1 MRSKF
6 MRIMTAAL
14 AALMLIMTMLPL
26 SAFAATEVTMDLGK
40 AEISQEHTLTDADG
54 NAFTAAYG
62 LQVKD
67 NPYGYELRPYLRKMH
82 DYVAKSPT
90 APADKNAWVYGK
102 DYVYCFCIENGIPLP
117 DEKNYSGSSN
127 PTHGNK
133 YELLSENQKSLLS
146 LALAYGYTNRTDL
159 QTSKDANACY
169 SATQLIIWQITFGFR
184 TSPTELNDKT
194 YPADGYTGTMTEQ
207 YTRNKYLKDY
217 YDRILSDMAT
227 HYIRPSF
234 TSNTPAAAKTYEMEY
249 RDGRYTVTLTDTNNV
264 LSKYSVTTNGGVS
277 VSVSGNRLTVSS
289 AEPLND
295 AVTVKLNRRMP
306 STTHTTG
313 FLIWSVPG
321 KENANQDMVSG
332 VPADNDPVPSY
343 LKTSAAAGSVKI
355 VKTSEDGVVDGVR
368 FTVAGNEI
376 NQTVT
381 TQNGGVIQIDN
392 LRPGTYTVT
401 ELPDDKYET
410 QAAQTVT
417 IVSGKTSTVT
427 FNNTLRRGDLKVTKT
442 AEDGLVEGVKFHL
455 YGTSYCG
462 LPVDEYAVTNATGV
476 AVFDDVLIGTGYT
489 LEEVGTP
496 DRYIVPDNQTAVIE
510 WNKVTNKSFD
520 NELKRGDLK
529 VTKTAEDGLN
539 EGLKFHLYG
548 TSYSGIPVDE
558 YAVTDASGV
567 ASFNDILIGTGY
579 TLEEVDTPIRYVVPD
594 DQTAAIEWNKV
605 TGKSFDNVLKK
616 WNLTVTKQDVETGSA
631 QGDANLAGAKY
642 GIYKGDELIDTYVTD
657 ADGKF
662 TTKYYVCGTD
672 WAIRELDSS
681 EGYLVTPGNEQIGVS
696 PKNYTAEYN
705 SEAMTQ
711 YEQVK
716 KGNIAIIKH
725 TDDGETQIETPEAGA
740 EFAVYLKSA
749 GSYDNAKDSER
760 DYLICDENGF
770 AQTKDLPYGRY
781 TVQQIKGW
789 EGRELLKPFDVF
801 VSENGETYRY
811 LINNANFYSYVKVV
825 KIDSTTG
832 NTIPC
837 SGIGFHIYDPSGNQ
851 IQMTFTYPTVTTIDT
866 FYTDGDGMLITPEK
880 LEYGRGYSLVEVS
893 APYGYV
899 LNSDPVYFDITEE
912 NSSEE
917 NAVTVVVVTKENAPQ
932 MGVIT
937 VEKTGEYLASVIDT
951 KDSKRLVYEVGGLAG
966 AEYTVTAAEDIYTL
980 DGTLRYSKDEVV
992 AVLVTKEDGKAVTE
1006 PLFLGRFH
1014 VVETKAPYGMLL
1026 NPTVQT
1032 VELTYAGQEVEITET
1047 STGFY
1052 NERQK
1057 VEIDLYKVMEQNSV
1071 FGIGN
1076 NGEITSVNFGL
1087 FAAEEIVAADGSS
1100 IPAGWVLEV
1109 VACDENEHAAFTTDL
1124 PVGAKTYVKEIS
1136 TDSHYIL
1143 SDKEYPVVF
1152 EYAGQEVAT
1161 VHITVNDGKDIP
1173 NELIYGTI
1181 KGYKVNR
1188 ETGDKISGALFGLFR
1203 ADETS
1208 FTENNAFL
1216 TAESGEDGVFTFEN
1230 VVYGSY
1236 TVRELRPAAGYLE
1249 NETVYAVTVNKEG
1262 DVVEITVVNDLIPEI
1277 GTTAAIDDEKE
1288 VCATE
1293 VFTLTDTVEYKHLVP
1308 GKEYTVKG
1316 ILMDKATGEPFL
1328 QNGEQIT
1335 SEVTFVPEAP
1345 SGSVEVLFT
1354 FDAKLIK
1361 TDTSIVVF
1369 ESLYSDGKE
1378 LTVHANIEDEDQT
1391 VTVVVPEIKTEA
1403 SADGKKETTIGG
1415 EITIEDSVSYHNLTP
1430 GKEYVVKGTLMNKA
1444 TGKPVTVNDEP
1455 VTAEAA
1461 FTPESRDGEVKVSFT
1476 FNSYVITETTDVVV
1490 FESLYREDVEI
1501 AVHANIEDEGQS
1513 VKVYVPE
1520 IKTTASIDGKKEIT
1534 TAGKVT
1540 IEDVVSYTNLIPG
1553 TEYTIRGTLMN
1564 KATGEVFTV
1573 NGETITAEVK
1583 FTPEN
1588 RNGEVKVTFTFDAH
1602 DLTTS
1607 TKVVV
1612 FESLYR
1618 EDVEITTHK
1627 DIEDKDQTVTI
1638 TPPPDVPQTGDN
1650 SNLGVWIGL
1659 GGVALGGAI
1668 ACIIMYFKKKKDD
1681 GEK

>member
-207 YTRNKYLKDY
+207 YTRNRYLKDY

-249 RDGRYTVTLTDTNNV
+249 TDGRYTVTLTDTNNV

-306 STTHTTG
+306 STNHTTG

-343 LKTSAAAGSVKI
+343 LKISAAAGSVKI

-368 FTVAGNEI
+368 FTVAGNGI

-392 LRPGTYTVT
+392 LRPGSYTVT
-401 ELPDDKYET
+401 ELADDRYET

-417 IVSGKTSTVT
+417 VVSGKTSAVT
-427 FNNTLRRGDLKVTKT
+427 FNNTLRRGDLKVIKT
-442 AEDGLVEGVKFHL
+442 AEDNMVEGV
-455 YGTSYCG
+455 
-462 LPVDEYAVTNATGV
+462 
-476 AVFDDVLIGTGYT
+476 
-489 LEEVGTP
+489 
-496 DRYIVPDNQTAVIE
+496 
-510 WNKVTNKSFD
+510 
-520 NELKRGDLK
+520 
-529 VTKTAEDGLN
+529 
-539 EGLKFHLYG
+539 KFHLYG

-567 ASFNDILIGTGY
+567 ATFSNILIGTGY

-594 DQTAAIEWNKV
+594 KQTAAIEWNNV

-616 WNLTVTKQDVETGSA
+616 WNLTITKQDVETGSA
-631 QGDANLAGAKY
+631 QGDATLAGAKY
-642 GIYKGDELIDTYVTD
+642 GIYKGDDLIDTYVTD

-662 TTKYYVCGTD
+662 TTKYYACGND
-672 WAIRELDSS
+672 WSIKELDSS
-681 EGYLVTPGNEQIGVS
+681 EGYLVTPGNEQIGVD

-705 SEAMTQ
+705 SEAMKQ

-725 TDDGETQIETPEAGA
+725 TDDGETQIETPEEGA
-740 EFAVYLKSA
+740 EFAVYLGSA

-832 NTIPC
+832 KTIPA

-880 LEYGRGYSLVEVS
+880 LEYGKGYSLVEVS

-912 NSSEE
+912 NSTEE
-917 NAVTVVVVTKENAPQ
+917 NAVTVVIVTKENAPQ

-951 KDSKRLVYEVGGLAG
+951 KDSKRLVYAVGGLAG
-966 AEYTVTAAEDIYTL
+966 AEYTVTAAEDIYTP

-992 AVLVTKEDGKAVTE
+992 ATLVTKEDGKAVTE
-1006 PLFLGRFH
+1006 PLFLGRYH
-1014 VVETKAPYGMLL
+1014 VVEMKATYGMIL

-1047 STGFY
+1047 SAGFY

-1057 VEIDLYKVMEQNSV
+1057 VEIDLNKVMEQNEV
-1071 FGIGN
+1071 FGVGN
-1076 NGEITSVNFGL
+1076 NDEITSVNFGL

-1109 VACDENEHAAFTTDL
+1109 VECNENGYAAFSTDL

-1136 TDSHYIL
+1136 TDKHYVL

-1152 EYAGQEVAT
+1152 EYAGQEVAA

-1188 ETGDKISGALFGLFR
+1188 ETGEKISGALFGLFR
-1203 ADETS
+1203 EDETS
-1208 FTENNAFL
+1208 FTEDTAIL

-1230 VVYGSY
+1230 VVYGSFV
-1236 TVRELRPAAGYLE
+1236 VRELRPAVGYLE
-1249 NETVYAVTVNKEG
+1249 NETVYAVTIDEDG
-1262 DVVEITVVNDLIPEI
+1262 DVIEITVVNDLIPEI
-1277 GTTAAIDDEKE
+1277 GTAATINGEKK
-1288 VCATE
+1288 VCAAE

-1361 TDTSIVVF
+1361 KDTDIVVF
-1369 ESLYSDGKE
+1369 ESLYSDSKE
-1378 LTVHANIEDEDQT
+1378 LTVHAVIDDEDQT
-1391 VTVVVPEIKTEA
+1391 VTV
-1403 SADGKKETTIGG
+1403 
-1415 EITIEDSVSYHNLTP
+1415 
-1430 GKEYVVKGTLMNKA
+1430 TL
-1444 TGKPVTVNDEP
+1444 
-1455 VTAEAA
+1455 
-1461 FTPESRDGEVKVSFT
+1461 
-1476 FNSYVITETTDVVV
+1476 
-1490 FESLYREDVEI
+1490 
-1501 AVHANIEDEGQS
+1501 
-1513 VKVYVPE
+1513 
-1520 IKTTASIDGKKEIT
+1520 
-1534 TAGKVT
+1534 
-1540 IEDVVSYTNLIPG
+1540 
-1553 TEYTIRGTLMN
+1553 
-1564 KATGEVFTV
+1564 
-1573 NGETITAEVK
+1573 
-1583 FTPEN
+1583 
-1588 RNGEVKVTFTFDAH
+1588 
-1602 DLTTS
+1602 
-1607 TKVVV
+1607 
-1612 FESLYR
+1612 
-1618 EDVEITTHK
+1618 
-1627 DIEDKDQTVTI
+1627 
-1638 TPPPDVPQTGDN
+1638 PPDVPQTGDN
-1650 SNLGVWIGL
+1650 SNPGVWIGF
-1659 GGVALGGAI
+1659 GGAALGGAI
-1668 ACIIMYFKKKKDD
+1668 ACVIMFFKKKKDD
-1681 GEK
+1681 EE

>member
-1 MRSKF
+1 MNGITKSKSTKLLSALLAVLMIVAMLPTTAF
-6 MRIMTAAL
+6 AWSVEEGTKCTSTYGDHYVGSDGEMFYSKPTTTAIFYNDDGSFYVKTYSSGNAKYKYMMIDGNGNQHHVYCIEGGVSFDYSDTYNSTSGKNSKYFQNLPITAQYGIMM
-14 AALMLIMTMLPL
+14 ALMYGYHEGMTSPIPGTNNDDF
-26 SAFAATEVTMDLGK
+26 AFA
-40 AEISQEHTLTDADG
+40 
-54 NAFTAAYG
+54 
-62 LQVKD
+62 
-67 NPYGYELRPYLRKMH
+67 
-82 DYVAKSPT
+82 
-90 APADKNAWVYGK
+90 
-102 DYVYCFCIENGIPLP
+102 
-117 DEKNYSGSSN
+117 
-127 PTHGNK
+127 
-133 YELLSENQKSLLS
+133 
-146 LALAYGYTNRTDL
+146 
-159 QTSKDANACY
+159 
-169 SATQLIIWQITFGFR
+169 TQCIIWEYQQQLR
-184 TSPTELNDKT
+184 TSPTSIASNNGIDADMYNHTIKGR
-194 YPADGYTGTMTEQ
+194 PAEQ
-207 YTRNKYLKDY
+207 CYNW
-217 YDRILSDMAT
+217 ILEQMSK
-227 HYIRPSF
+227 HYVVPSF
-234 TSNTPAAAKTYEMEY
+234 ASRNQSNAQTYTMKY
-249 RDGRYTVTLTDTNNV
+249 DQANDNYSITLTDTNNT
-264 LSKYSVTTNGGVS
+264 LADINFSASGITVTR
-277 VSVSGNRLTVSS
+277 SGNQYTFTSKNMISNAVMIS
-289 AEPLND
+289 AQKKTNLGMGKMLIWGCPGKQTMASGAEDPVYFYL
-295 AVTVKLNRRMP
+295 KLN
-306 STTHTTG
+306 TETY
-313 FLIWSVPG
+313 
-321 KENANQDMVSG
+321 G
-332 VPADNDPVPSY
+332 V
-343 LKTSAAAGSVKI
+343 GHI
-355 VKTSEDGVVDGVR
+355 VKTSEDGKVEGIKFNISGNGV
-368 FTVAGNEI
+368 ND
-376 NQTVT
+376 TVT
-381 TQNGGVIQIDN
+381 TGKNGTVD
-392 LRPGTYTVT
+392 LDLLPGTYTVT
-401 ELPDDKYET
+401 EQTDDKYET
-410 QAAQTVT
+410 QSAQTVT
-417 IVSGKTSTVT
+417 IVSGKTSNVT

-442 AEDGLVEGVKFHL
+442 SEDGLVEGMKFHL

-462 LPVDEYAVTNATGV
+462 LPVDEYAVTNASGI

-496 DRYIVPDNQTAVIE
+496 DRYIVPD
-510 WNKVTNKSFD
+510 
-520 NELKRGDLK
+520 
-529 VTKTAEDGLN
+529 
-539 EGLKFHLYG
+539 
-548 TSYSGIPVDE
+548 
-558 YAVTDASGV
+558 
-567 ASFNDILIGTGY
+567 
-579 TLEEVDTPIRYVVPD
+579 

-605 TGKSFDNVLKK
+605 TNKSFDNVLKK

-642 GIYKGDELIDTYVTD
+642 GIFKGDELIDTYVTD

-662 TTKYYVCGTD
+662 TTKYYICGND
-672 WAIRELDSS
+672 WSIKELDSS
-681 EGYLVTPGNEQIGVS
+681 EGYLVTPGNEQISVD

-705 SEAMTQ
+705 SEAMKQ

-725 TDDGETQIETPEAGA
+725 TDDGQTQIETPEEGA

-832 NTIPC
+832 KTIPA
-837 SGIGFHIYDPSGNQ
+837 SGIGFHIYDPSGDQ

-880 LEYGRGYSLVEVS
+880 LEYGKGYSLVEVS

-899 LNSDPVYFDITEE
+899 LNSNPVYFDITED
-912 NSSEE
+912 NSTEE
-917 NAVTVVVVTKENAPQ
+917 NAVTVVIVEKENAPQ
-932 MGVIT
+932 MGVIN
-937 VEKTGEYLASVIDT
+937 VEKTGEYLASVVDT
-951 KDSKRLVYEVGGLAG
+951 KDSKRLVYAVGGLAG
-966 AEYTVTAAEDIYTL
+966 SEYTVTAAEDIYTP

-992 AVLVTKEDGKAVTE
+992 ATLVTKEDGKAVTE
-1006 PLFLGRFH
+1006 PLFLGRYH
-1014 VVETKAPYGMLL
+1014 VVETKAPYGMIL

-1057 VEIDLYKVMEQNSV
+1057 VEIDLNKVMEQNEV
-1071 FGIGN
+1071 FGVGN

-1109 VACDENEHAAFTTDL
+1109 IECDEDGYAAFSTDL

-1136 TDSHYIL
+1136 TDKHYVL

-1161 VHITVNDGKDIP
+1161 VHITVNDGNEIP

-1208 FTENNAFL
+1208 FTEANALL

-1236 TVRELRPAAGYLE
+1236 TVCELRPAAGYLE
-1249 NETVYAVTVNKEG
+1249 NETVYAVTVDEDG

-1277 GTTAAIDDEKE
+1277 GTTAIIDDEKE

-1354 FDAKLIK
+1354 FDSKLIE
-1361 TDTSIVVF
+1361 TDTNIVVF
-1369 ESLYSDGKE
+1369 ESLYSDSKE
-1378 LTVHANIEDEDQT
+1378 LTVHADIEDEEQT

-1403 SADGKKETTIGG
+1403 STNGQKETTIGG
-1415 EITIEDSVSYHNLTP
+1415 EITIEDIVSYHNLTP
-1430 GKEYVVKGTLMNKA
+1430 GKEYVVKGTLMNKT
-1444 TGKPVTVNDEP
+1444 TGKPVTVNDES

-1461 FTPESRDGEVKVSFT
+1461 FTPEGRDGEVKVPFT

-1501 AVHANIEDEGQS
+1501 AIHADIEDEGQS
-1513 VKVYVPE
+1513 VTVYVPE

-1583 FTPEN
+1583 FTPKD
-1588 RNGEVKVTFTFDAH
+1588 RNGEVKVKFVFDASGI
-1602 DLTTS
+1602 TKSTS
-1607 TKVVV
+1607 LVI

-1618 EDVEITTHK
+1618 DDVEITTHK
-1627 DIEDKDQTVTI
+1627 DIEDKDQMVTI
-1638 TPPPDVPQTGDN
+1638 TPPPDIPKTGDTTN
-1650 SNLGVWIGL
+1650 IPLWGALTGISLLGA
-1659 GGVALGGAI
+1659 GVVA
-1668 ACIIMYFKKKKDD
+1668 FFTFRKKKEEN
-1681 GEK
+1681 GHER

>member
-1 MRSKF
+1 MNAILKSKST
-6 MRIMTAAL
+6 RLLSAL
-14 AALMLIMTMLPL
+14 LAVLMIVAMLPT
-26 SAFAATEVTMDLGK
+26 SAFAWSVEEGTKCTSTYGDKYLG
-40 AEISQEHTLTDADG
+40 SDG
-54 NAFTAAYG
+54 DYFYSKPTTTVIFYNDDGSFY
-62 LQVKD
+62 VKTYSSGSARHKYMLID
-67 NPYGYELRPYLRKMH
+67 SSGNQH
-82 DYVAKSPT
+82 
-90 APADKNAWVYGK
+90 
-102 DYVYCFCIENGIPLP
+102 YVYCIESGAIF
-117 DEKNYSGSSN
+117 NYSDTYNSTSGKNS
-127 PTHGNK
+127 K
-133 YELLSENQKSLLS
+133 YFQNLPITAQYGIMM
-146 LALAYGYTNRTDL
+146 ALMYGYHEGMTTPVAGTNND
-159 QTSKDANACY
+159 DFAY
-169 SATQLIIWQITFGFR
+169 ATQCIIWEYQQQLR
-184 TSPTELNDKT
+184 TSPTAISDNNGISADMYNHTIKGR
-194 YPADGYTGTMTEQ
+194 PAEKCY
-207 YTRNKYLKDY
+207 NWILKQM
-217 YDRILSDMAT
+217 SK
-227 HYIRPSF
+227 HYVVPSF
-234 TSNTPAAAKTYEMEY
+234 SSRSQSSAQTYTLKY
-249 RDGRYTVTLTDTNNV
+249 DQANDNYSLTLTDTNNT
-264 LSKYSVTTNGGVS
+264 LADINFSASGITVTR
-277 VSVSGNRLTVSS
+277 SGNQYTFTSKNMIS
-289 AEPLND
+289 N
-295 AVTVKLNRRMP
+295 AVTISAQKKTNLGMGKMLIWGCPGKQTMASGAEDPVYFYFKLN
-306 STTHTTG
+306 TET
-313 FLIWSVPG
+313 
-321 KENANQDMVSG
+321 KG
-332 VPADNDPVPSY
+332 V
-343 LKTSAAAGSVKI
+343 GHI
-355 VKTSEDGVVDGVR
+355 VKTSEDGKVEGIKFTITGNGV
-368 FTVAGNEI
+368 NE
-376 NQTVT
+376 TVT
-381 TQNGGVIQIDN
+381 TGKNGTVD
-392 LRPGTYTVT
+392 LDLLPGTYTVT

-442 AEDGLVEGVKFHL
+442 AEDGLAEGV
-455 YGTSYCG
+455 
-462 LPVDEYAVTNATGV
+462 
-476 AVFDDVLIGTGYT
+476 
-489 LEEVGTP
+489 
-496 DRYIVPDNQTAVIE
+496 
-510 WNKVTNKSFD
+510 
-520 NELKRGDLK
+520 
-529 VTKTAEDGLN
+529 
-539 EGLKFHLYG
+539 KFHLYG
-548 TSYSGIPVDE
+548 TSYSGIPVNE
-558 YAVTDASGV
+558 YAVTDSSGI

-579 TLEEVDTPIRYVVPD
+579 TLEEVDTPIRYVIPD

-605 TGKSFDNVLKK
+605 TNKSFDNALKK
-616 WNLTVTKQDVETGSA
+616 WNLTVTKVDRETGSA
-631 QGDANLAGAKY
+631 QGGASLAGAKY
-642 GIYKGDELIDTYVTD
+642 GIYKSDELVDTYVTD
-657 ADGKF
+657 ANGQF
-662 TTKYYVCGTD
+662 TTKYYICGTD
-672 WAIRELDSS
+672 WSIRELDSS
-681 EGYLVTPGNEQIGVS
+681 EGYLVTPGNEQIGVD

-705 SEAMTQ
+705 SESMQ
-711 YEQVK
+711 QDEQVK

-725 TDDGETQIETPEAGA
+725 TDDGETQIETPEEGT

-760 DYLICDENGF
+760 DYLVCDENGF

-781 TVQQIKGW
+781 TVQQTKGW

-832 NTIPC
+832 KTIPC

-866 FYTDGDGMLITPEK
+866 FYTDGDGVLITPEK
-880 LEYGRGYSLVEVS
+880 LEYGKGYSLVEVS

-899 LNSDPVYFDITEE
+899 LNSDPVYFDITED
-912 NSSEE
+912 NSTEE
-917 NAVTVVVVTKENAPQ
+917 NAVTVVIVEKENAPQ
-932 MGVIT
+932 MGVIN
-937 VEKTGEYLASVIDT
+937 VEKTGEYLASVVDT
-951 KDSKRLVYEVGGLAG
+951 KDSKRLVYAVGGLAG

-992 AVLVTKEDGKAVTE
+992 ATLVTKEDGKAVTE
-1006 PLFLGRFH
+1006 PLFLGRYH
-1014 VVETKAPYGMLL
+1014 VVETKAPYGMIL

-1032 VELTYAGQEVEITET
+1032 MELTYAGQEVEITET

-1057 VEIDLYKVMEQNSV
+1057 VEIDLNKVMEQNEV
-1071 FGIGN
+1071 FGVGN

-1109 VACDENEHAAFTTDL
+1109 VGCNENGYAAFSTDL

-1136 TDSHYIL
+1136 TDSHYFL
-1143 SDKEYPVVF
+1143 SHKEYPVVF
-1152 EYAGQEVAT
+1152 EYAGQDTAI
-1161 VHITVNDGKDIP
+1161 VHITVNDGNEIP

-1208 FTENNAFL
+1208 FTENNALL

-1249 NETVYAVTVNKEG
+1249 NETVYAVTVDEDG
-1262 DVVEITVVNDLIPEI
+1262 DVVEIIAVNDLIPEI
-1277 GTTAAIDDEKE
+1277 GTTASIDGEKE

-1293 VFTLTDTVEYKHLVP
+1293 VFTLADTVEYKHLVP

-1316 ILMDKATGEPFL
+1316 ILMDRATGEPFL

-1335 SEVTFVPEAP
+1335 SEVTFVPKAP

-1361 TDTSIVVF
+1361 TDTNIVVF
-1369 ESLYSDGKE
+1369 ESLYSDSKE
-1378 LTVHANIEDEDQT
+1378 LTVHADIEDEDQT
-1391 VTVVVPEIKTEA
+1391 VTV
-1403 SADGKKETTIGG
+1403 
-1415 EITIEDSVSYHNLTP
+1415 
-1430 GKEYVVKGTLMNKA
+1430 
-1444 TGKPVTVNDEP
+1444 
-1455 VTAEAA
+1455 
-1461 FTPESRDGEVKVSFT
+1461 
-1476 FNSYVITETTDVVV
+1476 
-1490 FESLYREDVEI
+1490 
-1501 AVHANIEDEGQS
+1501 
-1513 VKVYVPE
+1513 YVPT

-1534 TAGKVT
+1534 SAGKVT

-1602 DLTTS
+1602 DLTAS
-1607 TKVVV
+1607 TKLVV

-1618 EDVEITTHK
+1618 ENVEIATHK

-1638 TPPPDVPQTGDN
+1638 TPLPDVPQTGDN
-1650 SNLGVWIGL
+1650 SKLGVWIGL
-1659 GGVALGGAI
+1659 GGITLGGAV
-1668 ACIIMYFKKKKDD
+1668 ACIVLYFKKKKED

>member
-1 MRSKF
+1 
-6 MRIMTAAL
+6 MTAEKKDRRPLRIKNL
-14 AALMLIMTMLPL
+14 ADLKRHIKLGTELV
-26 SAFAATEVTMDLGK
+26 ATAHQYHPDIVGLTRVVTKVQTNGFYSK
-40 AEISQEHTLTDADG
+40 I
-54 NAFTAAYG
+54 
-62 LQVKD
+62 KD
-67 NPYGYELRPYLRKMH
+67 QPDHKWSTCNHGMGFW
-82 DYVAKSPT
+82 SP
-90 APADKNAWVYGK
+90 
-102 DYVYCFCIENGIPLP
+102 F
-117 DEKNYSGSSN
+117 
-127 PTHGNK
+127 NK
-133 YELLSENQKSLLS
+133 
-146 LALAYGYTNRTDL
+146 
-159 QTSKDANACY
+159 ANA
-169 SATQLIIWQITFGFR
+169 
-184 TSPTELNDKT
+184 
-194 YPADGYTGTMTEQ
+194 
-207 YTRNKYLKDY
+207 
-217 YDRILSDMAT
+217 
-227 HYIRPSF
+227 
-234 TSNTPAAAKTYEMEY
+234 
-249 RDGRYTVTLTDTNNV
+249 
-264 LSKYSVTTNGGVS
+264 
-277 VSVSGNRLTVSS
+277 
-289 AEPLND
+289 
-295 AVTVKLNRRMP
+295 
-306 STTHTTG
+306 
-313 FLIWSVPG
+313 
-321 KENANQDMVSG
+321 
-332 VPADNDPVPSY
+332 
-343 LKTSAAAGSVKI
+343 
-355 VKTSEDGVVDGVR
+355 
-368 FTVAGNEI
+368 
-376 NQTVT
+376 
-381 TQNGGVIQIDN
+381 
-392 LRPGTYTVT
+392 
-401 ELPDDKYET
+401 
-410 QAAQTVT
+410 
-417 IVSGKTSTVT
+417 
-427 FNNTLRRGDLKVTKT
+427 
-442 AEDGLVEGVKFHL
+442 
-455 YGTSYCG
+455 
-462 LPVDEYAVTNATGV
+462 
-476 AVFDDVLIGTGYT
+476 
-489 LEEVGTP
+489 
-496 DRYIVPDNQTAVIE
+496 
-510 WNKVTNKSFD
+510 
-520 NELKRGDLK
+520 
-529 VTKTAEDGLN
+529 
-539 EGLKFHLYG
+539 
-548 TSYSGIPVDE
+548 
-558 YAVTDASGV
+558 
-567 ASFNDILIGTGY
+567 
-579 TLEEVDTPIRYVVPD
+579 
-594 DQTAAIEWNKV
+594 
-605 TGKSFDNVLKK
+605 
-616 WNLTVTKQDVETGSA
+616 
-631 QGDANLAGAKY
+631 
-642 GIYKGDELIDTYVTD
+642 YVTD

-672 WAIRELDSS
+672 WSIKELDSS

-705 SEAMTQ
+705 SEAMKQ

-725 TDDGETQIETPEAGA
+725 TDDGQTQIETPEEGA

-781 TVQQIKGW
+781 TVQQTKGW

-832 NTIPC
+832 
-837 SGIGFHIYDPSGNQ
+837 
-851 IQMTFTYPTVTTIDT
+851 
-866 FYTDGDGMLITPEK
+866 
-880 LEYGRGYSLVEVS
+880 
-893 APYGYV
+893 
-899 LNSDPVYFDITEE
+899 
-912 NSSEE
+912 
-917 NAVTVVVVTKENAPQ
+917 
-932 MGVIT
+932 
-937 VEKTGEYLASVIDT
+937 
-951 KDSKRLVYEVGGLAG
+951 
-966 AEYTVTAAEDIYTL
+966 
-980 DGTLRYSKDEVV
+980 
-992 AVLVTKEDGKAVTE
+992 TKEDGKAVTE
-1006 PLFLGRFH
+1006 PLFLGRYH
-1014 VVETKAPYGMLL
+1014 VVETKAPYGMIL

-1057 VEIDLYKVMEQNSV
+1057 VEIDLNKVMEQNEV
-1071 FGIGN
+1071 FGVGS

-1109 VACDENEHAAFTTDL
+1109 VECNENGYAAFSTDL

-1136 TDSHYIL
+1136 TDKHYVL

-1161 VHITVNDGKDIP
+1161 VHIAVNDGNEIP

-1208 FTENNAFL
+1208 FTENNALL

-1249 NETVYAVTVNKEG
+1249 NETVYAVTVDEDG

-1277 GTTAAIDDEKE
+1277 GTTATIDEEKE

-1316 ILMDKATGEPFL
+1316 ILMDRATGEPFL

-1335 SEVTFVPEAP
+1335 SEVTFVPKAP

-1361 TDTSIVVF
+1361 TDTNIVVF
-1369 ESLYSDGKE
+1369 ESLYSDSKE
-1378 LTVHANIEDEDQT
+1378 LTVHADIEDEDQT
-1391 VTVVVPEIKTEA
+1391 VTVIVPEIKTEA
-1403 SADGKKETTIGG
+1403 STDGKKETTIGG
-1415 EITIEDSVSYHNLTP
+1415 EITIEDIVSYHDLTP
-1430 GKEYVVKGTLMNKA
+1430 GKEYVVKGTLMNKT

-1455 VTAEAA
+1455 VTAEAS
-1461 FTPESRDGEVKVSFT
+1461 FTPETRDGEVKVTFT

-1501 AVHANIEDEGQS
+1501 AVHADIEDEGQS

-1583 FTPEN
+1583 FTPKG
-1588 RNGEVKVTFTFDAH
+1588 RNGEVKVKFVFDASGI
-1602 DLTTS
+1602 TKSTS
-1607 TKVVV
+1607 LVV

-1618 EDVEITTHK
+1618 DDVEITTHK

-1668 ACIIMYFKKKKDD
+1668 ACVIMYFKKKKDD